1 MSNDDTIS
9 TDTIA
14 TDNVI
19 AFPSRG
25 ARVPVRHD
33 HRRRR
38 GGDHPVP
45 RSRSGGP
52 RRDAA
57 LLAAVLM
64 MLGATENREEIPGLA
79 ARLNAEIDPET
90 LREVLVEASGRIG
103 DMVCLCIEDQ
113 PVGRG

>member
-1 MSNDDTIS
+1 MSNDNIIEFP
-9 TDTIA
+9 TDRA
-14 TDNVI
+14 
-19 AFPSRG
+19 RG
-25 ARVPVRHD
+25 APRHI

-38 GGDHPVP
+38 GGVHPP
-45 RSRSGGP
+45 ARAPGP
-52 RRDAA
+52 TRNAA

-79 ARLNAEIDPET
+79 ARFNAEIDPET